1 MERKSLLFLSDKGRY
16 VDTLSVREKI
26 IYKEEVDAAP
36 AVSQFSKLLF
46 EKSEATG
53 EVSTSSL

>member
-1 MERKSLLFLSDKGRY
+1 MEWKRLLLPSDKGRY
-16 VDTLSVREKI
+16 VDPLSVREKI
-26 IYKEEVDAAP
+26 IYKDEVDTAP